1 MAANPRRHRQIGAL
15 PRLRALGTVGLAAG
29 TFDVGWKIG
38 IGINAKLLKIGVPEA
53 ADATQN
59 H

>member
-1 MAANPRRHRQIGAL
+1 
-15 PRLRALGTVGLAAG
+15 LRALGTVGLAAG